1 MNEEEY
7 NTFMINNNWYNKN
20 FDKYCIYIN
29 KKDFL
34 TYMETHIITLNG
46 SIFCKHNE
54 EKTIYYDIINE
65 LMVLRKKYKKL
76 QFDNEN
82 KDVGLFK
89 KFRNKQASIKVVMNS
104 IYGVMGSEFFRFAH
118 QDLVEAVTFSGKEM
132 IKMAGLE
139 AENWIL
145 NKLDTPSNMNRNDKF
160 RMEWIAE
167 NQRMDT
173 KYCLYT
179 DTDSIMLE
187 LNDLVEHNLSYDKLQ
202 QLNNNIEEKKTYF
215 INYILDKIVPNLQ
228 AIVNDNAM
236 NDIIEYH
243 NGDIINEQ
251 HYKFKQEWV
260 AKRAFF
266 LTVKKQYAL
275 YLVASEGNL
284 VDKTDYK
291 GLEVERSD
299 YPSLTKQYLDEI
311 LKYILKTEEV
321 DFNYIKEFK
330 LEKEQYIKRL
340 ILEGNP
346 IVAKPASWSK
356 KLENYKVVPSQVHA
370 MILWNK
376 TMYEYFNSGS
386 KGYLFDISG
395 LVFENFKNM
404 TDSTIQE
411 INQMVLKQKNSVCI
425 PREVDKLP
433 DGFVVNVNSMLEFA
447 WNTRIS
453 RITDSLFRNVKSDIE
468 ESILK
473 F

>member
-1 MNEEEY
+1 ML
-7 NTFMINNNWYNKN
+7 ILISDA
-20 FDKYCIYIN
+20 FDASLA
-29 KKDFL
+29 D
-34 TYMETHIITLNG
+34 
-46 SIFCKHNE
+46 
-54 EKTIYYDIINE
+54 
-65 LMVLRKKYKKL
+65 KL
-76 QFDNEN
+76 SVFGE
-82 KDVGLFK
+82 
-89 KFRNKQASIKVVMNS
+89 
-104 IYGVMGSEFFRFAH
+104 
-118 QDLVEAVTFSGKEM
+118 VT
-132 IKMAGLE
+132 
-139 AENWIL
+139 
-145 NKLDTPSNMNRNDKF
+145 NDK
-160 RMEWIAE
+160 
-167 NQRMDT
+167 QRLSEANVVLLRSKTVCT
-173 KYCLYT
+173 KEY
-179 DTDSIMLE
+179 
-187 LNDLVEHNLSYDKLQ
+187 
-202 QLNNNIEEKKTYF
+202 IEQ
-215 INYILDKIVPNLQ
+215 VPNLKLIIRVGVGIDNIDKEF
-228 AIVNDNAM
+228 AESKGIIVRNTPKSSSIAVAELVM
-236 NDIIEYH
+236 AHLISAPTHIIEYH